1 MSKQVIK
8 LHCYLFA
15 TVGVSKEWAWG
26 DMAWDQVVCSMLEGG
41 FREVEEGRGLKELPQ
56 NAFGRRRA
64 NKVQSRM
71 SISCIYAQIK
81 LASLHSH

>member
-26 DMAWDQVVCSMLEGG
+26 DMAWDQVVCRLLEGG
-41 FREVEEGRGLKELPQ
+41 FREVEEGRG
-56 NAFGRRRA
+56 
-64 NKVQSRM
+64 
-71 SISCIYAQIK
+71 
-81 LASLHSH
+81 